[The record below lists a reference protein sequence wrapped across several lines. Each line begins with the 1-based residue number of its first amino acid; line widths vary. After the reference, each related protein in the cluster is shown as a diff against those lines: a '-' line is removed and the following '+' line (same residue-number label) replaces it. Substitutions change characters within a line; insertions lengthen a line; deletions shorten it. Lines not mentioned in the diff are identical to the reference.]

1 MNKFFAAACLLAV
14 FTMPARAEKIN
25 LVADDRVEWHQN
37 KQKMVAVG
45 NAVASKQDMSV
56 RADTI
61 TAFYE
66 NAGTASDRQ
75 KSKSQIKTV
84 HAQGGVVM
92 KSARADGF
100 GDTLDYDVAADT
112 MVLRGR
118 PAKIKTETEDITA
131 RGSITYYPSKQQAVA
146 LDNVIAT
153 DAQKNKVYADRMI
166 SFFEKNAQGA
176 LEMKRVEIYDNVKI
190 VTKDAEVTADRG
202 VYLPK
207 DNLVNL
213 YDRVVIKQD
222 GNFIR
227 GDYAVTDLST
237 GVSRLLTRK
246 GSGKRVSG
254 VFREKDKDEKKKGGT
269 PAPEQKQT
277 APDTQSQARPATGA
291 EPEKTWELGTA
302 D

>member
-1 MNKFFAAACLLAV
+1 
-14 FTMPARAEKIN
+14 
-25 LVADDRVEWHQN
+25 
-37 KQKMVAVG
+37 MVAVG

-131 RGSITYYPSKQQAVA
+131 QGSITYYPSKQQAVA

>member
-37 KQKMVAVG
+37 EQKMVAVG

-75 KSKSQIKTV
+75 ESKSQIKTV